1 MGWTIIEQLKIK
13 YQTLFINFYE
23 NYIQAMLVFL
33 FDWNACTKSKTLPL
47 RTRNDSILI
56 LIMKVW
62 SPAWLMLKQLPPEA
76 VQRSCLQ
83 KLYSALVETVWWCFL
98 RFRDMGEVDGGSIRK
113 NEAAVI
119 GREKKGVAVPHSVFK
134 CFKWSSCKVF
144 RYVIN

>member
-76 VQRSCLQ
+76 VQRPRRDCLVMLSSIQRYGRSWWRIHPKEWSCSNRQ
-83 KLYSALVETVWWCFL
+83 
-98 RFRDMGEVDGGSIRK
+98 G
-113 NEAAVI
+113 
-119 GREKKGVAVPHSVFK
+119 KKGCCSPTQCIQMFQMEFLQSLQI
-134 CFKWSSCKVF
+134 C
-144 RYVIN
+144 Y